1 MTRQNSSDRQ
11 IESFKNRIKVVQKE
25 IKKESDPKKKAR
37 LNRYK
42 QKLEI
47 QYRDYTRSL
56 NRY

>member
-1 MTRQNSSDRQ
+1 MDRQ

-25 IKKESDPKKKAR
+25 MAKERNPHKKAR
-37 LNRYK
+37 LNKYK

-56 NRY
+56 NLY